1 MGPGLAEE
9 YTFVNVGSGR
19 GKAALESN
27 RAGSCSVQKD
37 VGWLVGWLGRLSFVL
52 FLFFFSLPQSLS
64 SLTFLLSPPFQVST
78 RVIERF
84 FAEQTPEHQ
93 NTRTAD
99 SRLREREASRGRE

>member
-84 FAEQTPEHQ
+84 FAEQTPEQ
-93 NTRTAD
+93 QIAG
-99 SRLREREASRGRE
+99 SERERPLEGESER